1 MKILLISI
9 IFVMIAINISLYI
22 YLRKVSKRVRES
34 EEENEVMSK
43 KAMKLTIISMVCS
56 FITIIVVSIL
66 AILNIWV

>member
-66 AILNIWV
+66 AILNIWA

>member
-9 IFVMIAINISLYI
+9 IFVMIAINISIYI

-66 AILNIWV
+66 AILNIWA

>member
-34 EEENEVMSK
+34 EEENEVMSE

-66 AILNIWV
+66 AILNIWA

>member
-9 IFVMIAINISLYI
+9 IFFMIAINISLYI
-22 YLRKVSKRVRES
+22 YGRKISKRVSES

-43 KAMKLTIISMVCS
+43 KAMKFTIISMVCS

-66 AILNIWV
+66 AILNIWA

>member
-9 IFVMIAINISLYI
+9 IFIMIAINISLYI
-22 YLRKVSKRVRES
+22 YGRKIS
-34 EEENEVMSK
+34 
-43 KAMKLTIISMVCS
+43 KAMKITIISMVCS